1 MLVHGWTP
9 VVALTLFVS
18 GCVVAGPI
26 GEPEESTSTSGADDA
41 GTAATA
47 QSDDGQSS
55 MTGQVT
61 GVTATTTTAST
72 SADSGFTTTA
82 NPTDAS
88 DDDPTGD
95 DDSAEDTGTTGSPK
109 EQCGVEIPAGGGNFE
124 IGCSCDTCE
133 LYWTDIDW
141 ATYEVIAAACECL
154 CEATGCGNH
163 VSGEA
168 AASGGDEEEGS
179 ASDSTASTGTESTSG
194 G

>member
-1 MLVHGWTP
+1 M
-9 VVALTLFVS
+9 VVRGFVLSFVIAS

-26 GEPEESTSTSGADDA
+26 DEPDDEGSTSTSGAVDDA
-41 GTAATA
+41 DSAAS
-47 QSDDGQSS
+47 QSDDGHTS
-55 MTGQVT
+55 MTGAAT
-61 GVTATTTTAST
+61 GVTATTTTAT
-72 SADSGFTTTA
+72 TTTA
-82 NPTDAS
+82 DPTTATVGDAS
-88 DDDPTGD
+88 DSDP
-95 DDSAEDTGTTGSPK
+95 SASDTGTTGSGDTGSAR

-179 ASDSTASTGTESTSG
+179 ASDSTASTGTDSTSG